1 MKFDKNM
8 KDAFLLLAQNDQGEM
23 LSTSEGGLSVEHSRA
38 QRLMIMREGRIGR
51 TGEREKGEVQYSTLH
66 YTSQDCTTEQYCSIQ
81 YNKVQ

>member
-66 YTSQDCTTEQYCSIQ
+66 YISLHNTTLQNSTLQ